1 MLENTYPTKWL
12 KLDWRIRRW
21 TLKNKSVFDS
31 LRSGQANQDILNQYY
46 PLDRAAILAGVYGL
60 TAEQLLSELI
70 GMVGELNTHQLS
82 LSSTR
87 DDDPLRVLL
96 SSIA

>member
-1 MLENTYPTKWL
+1 MLESTYPIKWL

-21 TLKNKSVFDS
+21 TLKNKSVFES
-31 LRSGQANQDILNQYY
+31 LRSGQATQDMLNQYY
-46 PLDRAAILAGVYGL
+46 PLDRATILAGVYGL
-60 TAEQLLSELI
+60 SAQQLLSELT
-70 GMVGELNTHQLS
+70 GMVGELNTHSLS

-96 SSIA
+96 SKNA